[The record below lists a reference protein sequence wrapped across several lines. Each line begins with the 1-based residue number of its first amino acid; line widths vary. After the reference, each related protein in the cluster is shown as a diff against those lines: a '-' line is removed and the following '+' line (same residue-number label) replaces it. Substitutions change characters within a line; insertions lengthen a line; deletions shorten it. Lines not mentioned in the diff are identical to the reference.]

1 MKIHNIFYLS
11 LLKSYVMRHKLL
23 YLDIE
28 TVSCMKHW
36 DMLNLEWRQLWEH
49 KSRHFAEREKG
60 LDSAAIYEAK
70 AAIYAEFGQVI
81 CVGLGIQDHDKFR
94 VEAITGN
101 EKEVLEEFFDLVE
114 KSYGDARQAIFIG
127 HNIREFDIP
136 YLCRRAIVNG
146 LKIPPSLDL
155 SGKKPW
161 EVQHIHDT
169 LEMWRFGDYKNY
181 TSLDLLASCLGLPTS
196 KSDIS
201 GKDVGHVYWQEN
213 DLPRIARYCIQDV
226 ILTARVYKRIKGE
239 PGVSDQ
245 DVVYA

>member
-1 MKIHNIFYLS
+1 
-11 LLKSYVMRHKLL
+11 MRQKLL

-28 TVSCMKHW
+28 TVSGVKNW
-36 DMLNLEWRQLWEH
+36 DMLSPAWRELWEY
-49 KSRHFAEREKG
+49 KSRHFSERDKG
-60 LDSAAIYEAK
+60 MDSAAIYESK

-81 CVGLGIQDHDKFR
+81 CVGLGIEDHGKLR
-94 VEAITGN
+94 VKSITGN
-101 EKEVLEEFFDLVE
+101 EREVLEAFFDLVE
-114 KSYGDARQAIFIG
+114 KSYGDARQTIFIG

-169 LEMWRFGDYKNY
+169 LDMWRFGDYKNY
-181 TSLDLLASCLGLPTS
+181 TSLDLLARCLGLPTS

-201 GKDVGHVYWQEN
+201 GKDVGPVYWQEN

-226 ILTARVYKRIKGE
+226 ILTARVYQRIKGA
-239 PGVSDQ
+239 PGVSDD
-245 DVVYA
+245 DVVYV